1 MNKISNSDVIF
12 YDLETPKGCFLA
24 SFLINGKW
32 KDFLIN
38 QYKNDL
44 PALLKFFESNKDKY
58 FCAFNGIGF
67 DCQVV
72 EYIWKHQE
80 RLLQLDNLECAREIY
95 QFAQD
100 VIETSHH
107 GGYLP
112 FREEFFNFKC
122 IDPRTILHLDNKN
135 RMASGSLKHIEYYLD
150 MSIETFDISPHKEDF
165 TEEEVENLIKYC
177 HHDVEAVKKLY
188 YLVRGETENAL
199 YKENDQIQLRLDIQ
213 EEFGIPCLN
222 YSDSKI
228 GDEIIKKYY
237 CDKTNIE
244 YKNLPKKGTF
254 RKEIKLK
261 HCIPEYI
268 QFETPELK
276 KLLEKLKSTIVT
288 KDDSF
293 SKELNLFGLKIQ
305 MGEGGLHSV
314 NNLETYIADDVNK
327 IKTIDANSFYP
338 AIGVERGYYPFHLKK
353 IPFQESYREIYEKR
367 ITLKPLAKKDKRI
380 KGIVGALKL
389 AANSVYGKSS
399 DMTSWLY
406 DRQMMLQI
414 TITGQLSLLMLTEML
429 YLQGIK
435 TISQNTDG
443 IEVIYSDEALLQEIV
458 EKWEKI
464 TNFTTEQVNYEA
476 IFYSTV
482 NDYIAIVNKDDVKCK
497 GDFTRDVEIHKN
509 KSKRIVPLAL
519 YEYFVN
525 KNENIEEF
533 INNHNV
539 LLDFCIR
546 ANVNKNFRIEHRH
559 AQKVDVYNKILR
571 YYVSK
576 DGGKMFKVKKPEC
589 TTNAPDVSEMSSGNL
604 CTIVNDLSSINEQ
617 EHLLKVDR
625 NYYIDEVNKI
635 LLPIKLGRKL
645 KNKVEIKEQLKLF

>member
-1 MNKISNSDVIF
+1 MNKISNNDVIF

-533 INNHNV
+533 INSHNV

>member
-1 MNKISNSDVIF
+1 MNKINNSDVIF

-38 QYKNDL
+38 KYRNDL
-44 PALLKFFESNKDKY
+44 PALLKFYEANKDKY

-67 DCQVV
+67 DSQVI

-80 RLLQLDNLECAREIY
+80 RLLQLDNLECAKEIY

-177 HHDVEAVKKLY
+177 HHDVDALKELY
-188 YLVRGETENAL
+188 HLVRGETENAL

-237 CDKTNIE
+237 CEETGIE
-244 YKNLPKKGTF
+244 YKDLPKKGTF
-254 RKEIKLK
+254 RKEVKLK

-268 QFETPELK
+268 CFKTKELQE
-276 KLLEKLKSTIVT
+276 LLKELKSTTVT
-288 KDDSF
+288 SNDSF
-293 SKELNLFGLKIQ
+293 SKELELFGLKIQ
-305 MGEGGLHSV
+305 MGEGGIHSV
-314 NNLETYIADDVNK
+314 NSLETYIADENNK

-353 IPFQESYREIYEKR
+353 EPFQKSYRKVYGRR
-367 ITLKPLAKKDKRI
+367 IELKPLAKKNKRI

-389 AANSVYGKSS
+389 AANSVFGKSS

-406 DRQMMLQI
+406 DRQMTLQI

-429 YLQGIK
+429 FLKGIK

-443 IEVIYSDEALLQEIV
+443 IEVIYKDEKVLQEVIQ
-458 EKWEKI
+458 EWERI
-464 TNFTTEQVNYEA
+464 TNFTTEQANYEA

-482 NDYIAIVNKDDVKCK
+482 NDYIAIVNKDDIKCK
-497 GDFTRDVEIHKN
+497 GDFNRDVEIHKN

-533 INNHNV
+533 INSHNV

-546 ANVNKNFRIEHRH
+546 ANVNKNFKIEHRT
-559 AQKVDVYNKILR
+559 AKKVDVYNKILR